1 VGWGT
6 FPLVN
11 GNFNINEGK
20 FKIPMIHGKVDYD
33 IDAFTMI
40 EHKYRR
46 NIDEWLCN
54 LYIDIKKIE
63 LNDFK
68 EYETNIIFSTKK

>member
-1 VGWGT
+1 
-6 FPLVN
+6 
-11 GNFNINEGK
+11 
-20 FKIPMIHGKVDYD
+20 MIDYD

-40 EHKYRR
+40 EDKYRR
-46 NIDEWLCN
+46 NLDEWLCN

-68 EYETNIIFSTKK
+68 EYETNIVFSTKKQQKKIKNLT